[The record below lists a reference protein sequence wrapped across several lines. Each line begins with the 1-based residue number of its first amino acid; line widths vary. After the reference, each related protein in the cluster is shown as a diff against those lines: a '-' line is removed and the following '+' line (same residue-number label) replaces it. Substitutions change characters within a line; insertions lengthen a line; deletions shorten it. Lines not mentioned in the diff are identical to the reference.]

1 MTVYSRTAQFETMLS
16 LSVTHS
22 CLLNFIELRRWPSR
36 EALYRATLQRAQ
48 RPNISVAP
56 TVWTFLFEKK
66 KSPFSHLLA
75 QFALIS
81 GCHTTPSN
89 HLVRKKKKRGRFP
102 RVVSSVS
109 FATRHSRPITTIH
122 TTHVCKSPLSCA
134 RSGQS
139 TTAALRVSKPASF
152 LFSVRVC
159 DLLEWMPA
167 APLHTC
173 PHLHASNR
181 LVCRWASVLGGHSVF
196 SFRLK
201 PRFVRGF
208 LSYKPVSPCSW

>member
-1 MTVYSRTAQFETMLS
+1 MTVYSRTAQFETLLS

-36 EALYRATLQRAQ
+36 EALYRATPQRGQ
-48 RPNISVAP
+48 RSNISVAP
-56 TVWTFLFEKK
+56 TVWTFFRK
-66 KSPFSHLLA
+66 KSPFSFLLA

-81 GCHTTPSN
+81 NCHTTPSN
-89 HLVRKKKKRGRFP
+89 HLARKKKRGRFP
-102 RVVSSVS
+102 RVVSTVS

-134 RSGQS
+134 HHCG
-139 TTAALRVSKPASF
+139 TAGVQGSLF

-167 APLHTC
+167 APPTPARIC
-173 PHLHASNR
+173 TP
-181 LVCRWASVLGGHSVF
+181 VLGTLSVPLPPQTTLCARI
-196 SFRLK
+196 SVVQA
-201 PRFVRGF
+201 RFAM
-208 LSYKPVSPCSW
+208 